1 MKLIVK
7 EKKRKAKS
15 KQRAKNKW
23 QYSKSI
29 LLYSMMLCSLL
40 FALYGC
46 ATTGDA
52 KETTQPERTPVI
64 TGIDLQDYS
73 VTIKVS
79 KPFSYTMY
87 RPEDPY
93 KVVVELL
100 DVNMGAFNMKI
111 ISDKAGITEIVPYQ
125 IESPFMTRLEILLQ
139 TPTTA
144 EPEYKDNALK
154 IRIKESPEEV
164 TKAEIMKAKQEVSE
178 IKEPEPVMPEEK
190 QLPKATEITSISFER
205 SADIVKVLIK
215 GNGSMNPNVLPL
227 DNRIVIDVPDVDMKA
242 QIPESVVSPLKS
254 IRSGKHDNKIRLV
267 FDLKEK
273 TDFDVTTIGDTLVVA
288 LSTLSVPI
296 SQRSEEKIEAAESM
310 PVSEGKYTG
319 KKISLD
325 FQDADIVPIF
335 RLLSDISGYNV
346 VVSPEVKGKL
356 TMKLINVP
364 WDQALDII
372 LKTFSLGKTVENN
385 IIRIAPYNAF
395 AKEMEDAVKSV
406 PLDTKIFHIN
416 YADVSSLEKS
426 LKDAKILSSRGSI
439 SIDKR
444 TSSLAVNDV
453 AAVFQQI
460 ENLLS
465 TLDTP
470 TPQVMIEAR
479 LVEVNTVDVS
489 ALGIQWGVSHE
500 GGSVPFKG
508 YTGLTP
514 GPFTGNNFIIDFPA
528 AGVGLGTGA
537 GFAIG
542 ILDNTG
548 TMGLD
553 LQLSA
558 LERFEKTKVIS
569 NPRIV
574 TADNEKASI
583 LQGQSVP
590 YPKVDVQSGQ
600 ISVEYKDVVILIE
613 VTPHITPSR
622 DVTMSIYVKKEDISG
637 ESSIGGN
644 PVPVTT
650 KIEGNTKVLVQ
661 TGETIV
667 IGGLLKKTEKESTSG
682 VPGLMNIPI
691 LGWLFKTKGTT
702 EETIE
707 LLIFITPRVLEQK
720 T

>member
-111 ISDKAGITEIVPYQ
+111 ISDKAGITEIVPSQ

-154 IRIKESPEEV
+154 IRIKESPKEV

-267 FDLKEK
+267 LDLKEK

-310 PVSEGKYTG
+310 PGSEGKYTG

-335 RLLSDISGYNV
+335 RLLSDISGYNI

-372 LKTFSLGKTVENN
+372 LKTFSLGKIVENN

-395 AKEMEDAVKSV
+395 AKEMEEAVKSV

-542 ILDNTG
+542 ILDSTG

>member
-154 IRIKESPEEV
+154 IRIKESPKEV
-164 TKAEIMKAKQEVSE
+164 TKAEIMKAKEEVSE
-178 IKEPEPVMPEEK
+178 TKEPEPVMPEEK

-267 FDLKEK
+267 LDLKEK

-310 PVSEGKYTG
+310 PGSEGKYTG

-335 RLLSDISGYNV
+335 RLLSDISGYNI

-395 AKEMEDAVKSV
+395 AKEMEEAVKSV
-406 PLDTKIFHIN
+406 PLDTKIFHIS
-416 YADVSSLEKS
+416 YADVSNIEKS
-426 LKDAKILSSRGSI
+426 IKDAKILSSRGSI
-439 SIDKR
+439 SVDKR
-444 TSSLAVNDV
+444 TSSVAINDV
-453 AAVFQQI
+453 EAVFPQI

-479 LVEVNTVDVS
+479 LVEVNTSDVS
-489 ALGIQWGVSHE
+489 ALGIQWGVAHE
-500 GGSVPFKG
+500 AGSKPFQGNVNLGKG
-508 YTGLTP
+508 A
-514 GPFTGNNFIIDFPA
+514 FTGKNFMVDFPA
-528 AGVGLGTGA
+528 SWGGPWRWCW
-537 GFAIG
+537 ICYR
-542 ILDNTG
+542 N
-548 TMGLD
+548 
-553 LQLSA
+553 
-558 LERFEKTKVIS
+558 
-569 NPRIV
+569 
-574 TADNEKASI
+574 
-583 LQGQSVP
+583 
-590 YPKVDVQSGQ
+590 SGY
-600 ISVEYKDVVILIE
+600 YKD
-613 VTPHITPSR
+613 
-622 DVTMSIYVKKEDISG
+622 DG
-637 ESSIGGN
+637 A
-644 PVPVTT
+644 
-650 KIEGNTKVLVQ
+650 
-661 TGETIV
+661 
-667 IGGLLKKTEKESTSG
+667 
-682 VPGLMNIPI
+682 
-691 LGWLFKTKGTT
+691 
-702 EETIE
+702 
-707 LLIFITPRVLEQK
+707 
-720 T
+720 